1 MLRKELQ
8 DGMKKIDKILRR
20 SSNSS
25 VVDDPETYGSEEE
38 SEG

>member
-8 DGMKKIDKILRR
+8 DGMKKIDKLLRR
-20 SSNSS
+20 NSTSS
-25 VVDDPETYGSEEE
+25 VVDNPETNGSEEE

>member
-20 SSNSS
+20 NSTSSI
-25 VVDDPETYGSEEE
+25 VDNPETHGSEED